1 VAARNDLISV
11 IIPAFNAAATIDET
25 LRSARGQTHADLE
38 VIVVDD
44 SSTDAT
50 PEIVGRHARAD
61 PRVQLVRQPVNG
73 GPSAARNRAIELS
86 KGAYIAPLDADD
98 LWSADKLARQLDA
111 FGDRGVGLVYSWYA
125 IIDADSRIRFL
136 DSRSEAEG
144 DVVAALCERN
154 FVGNGSAPLMTR
166 AAVEEAGGYDEQL
179 RGCEDYKLF
188 FRIAERHRFA
198 LVRDFLVGYRERP
211 DSLSSNFDLMLE
223 SHGLC
228 EAEFGAGL
236 PERVAALRRNR
247 TRLMRFM
254 ASRCY
259 RGGEWRGASRL
270 LWRMVREDPLGVVAN
285 TAEIARKR
293 FSRMK
298 GTAGPGSELLGT
310 RFRPAQ
316 PAA

>member
-1 VAARNDLISV
+1 VAARNDLVSV

-25 LRSARGQTHADLE
+25 LRSARGQTHANLE
-38 VIVVDD
+38 IIVVDD

-50 PEIVGRHARAD
+50 PDIVDKHAQED
-61 PRVQLVRQPVNG
+61 DRVRLLRQPANG

-86 KGAYIAPLDADD
+86 QGAYIAPLDADD
-98 LWSADKLARQLDA
+98 LWRADKLSRQLDA
-111 FGDRGVGLVYSWYA
+111 FGDRRVGLVYSWFA

-154 FVGNGSAPLMTR
+154 VVGNGSAPLMTR

-179 RGCEDYKLF
+179 RGCEDYKLL

-198 LVRDFLVGYRERP
+198 LVRDFLVGYRDRP
-211 DSLSSNFDLMLE
+211 DSLSSDFDQMLE
-223 SHGLC
+223 THARC
-228 EAEFGAGL
+228 EAEFGFGH

-259 RGGEWRGASRL
+259 RGGEWRSAARL
-270 LWRMVREDPLGVVAN
+270 LWRMAREDPLGTVAN

-293 FSRMK
+293 YSRMK
-298 GTAGPGSELLGT
+298 GTAGAGAELLGT
-310 RFRPAQ
+310 RFPPA
-316 PAA
+316 